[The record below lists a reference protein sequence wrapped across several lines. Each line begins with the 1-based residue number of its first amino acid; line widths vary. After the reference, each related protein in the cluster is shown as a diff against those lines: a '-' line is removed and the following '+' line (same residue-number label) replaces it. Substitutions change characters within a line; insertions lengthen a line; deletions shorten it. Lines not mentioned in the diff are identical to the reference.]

1 MRALRQKSS
10 RYRHHGLHSF
20 SAASPAEAVS
30 FGALHLQKD
39 TFCKIKYKL
48 LQVCPDEDKIDT
60 SCAER
65 ADVAASVHGSP
76 RGNGLKLPKSI
87 ESGNLS
93 HNEAVI
99 WWMPAICDFLQLF
112 WSALE

>member
-1 MRALRQKSS
+1 
-10 RYRHHGLHSF
+10 
-20 SAASPAEAVS
+20 
-30 FGALHLQKD
+30 
-39 TFCKIKYKL
+39 
-48 LQVCPDEDKIDT
+48 VCPDEDKIDT

-65 ADVAASVHGSP
+65 ADVAGFGAGSP
-76 RGNGLKLPKSI
+76 RGKGSTLPKSI

>member
-1 MRALRQKSS
+1 MPSALFTSKKTPFVRSNTS
-10 RYRHHGLHSF
+10 YYRCVL
-20 SAASPAEAVS
+20 
-30 FGALHLQKD
+30 
-39 TFCKIKYKL
+39 TKIKSTPVVQNAL
-48 LQVCPDEDKIDT
+48 T
-60 SCAER
+60 SP
-65 ADVAASVHGSP
+65 ASVHGSP
-76 RGNGLKLPKSI
+76 RGNSLTLPKSI